1 MRSEASQ
8 TMASTDGCVRGE
20 RVVGLQS
27 KESEHIHLCDV
38 AGVCLLGA
46 CFLCAQDR
54 RSSGRHSGLPP
65 DLVLALDLF
74 SLSHS
79 FSAFLIKKISQEAF
93 DSAVCEAMDALGLES
108 QEAVDDT
115 VETLQQQ
122 GYDLSRVQ
130 TDAPPPGGRQELTA
144 ATKAK
149 KLAHKVSEQDHSS
162 NTIQTEL
169 IDLVRSL
176 RLCLVRHL
184 FFIAPLSTS
193 SGNQDTI
200 PTST

>member
-1 MRSEASQ
+1 VLKTAVAAVDIPDYLLIWCSHWIFSL
-8 TMASTDGCVRGE
+8 C
-20 RVVGLQS
+20 
-27 KESEHIHLCDV
+27 HIHS
-38 AGVCLLGA
+38 LL
-46 CFLCAQDR
+46 
-54 RSSGRHSGLPP
+54 
-65 DLVLALDLF
+65 
-74 SLSHS
+74 
-79 FSAFLIKKISQEAF
+79 FLIKKISQEAF

-149 KLAHKVSEQDHSS
+149 KLAHKVSEQDNSS

>member
-1 MRSEASQ
+1 MSPFPPSAMRSEASQ

-20 RVVGLQS
+20 RVVRLQS

-79 FSAFLIKKISQEAF
+79 FSAFLKLKK
-93 DSAVCEAMDALGLES
+93 SARRHSTAPCARRWTPLASNLKKPLMTPSKRFSSKATTFPVCKP
-108 QEAVDDT
+108 T
-115 VETLQQQ
+115 HPLQVA
-122 GYDLSRVQ
+122 D
-130 TDAPPPGGRQELTA
+130 
-144 ATKAK
+144 
-149 KLAHKVSEQDHSS
+149 
-162 NTIQTEL
+162 
-169 IDLVRSL
+169 RS
-176 RLCLVRHL
+176 
-184 FFIAPLSTS
+184 
-193 SGNQDTI
+193 
-200 PTST
+200 

>member
-1 MRSEASQ
+1 
-8 TMASTDGCVRGE
+8 
-20 RVVGLQS
+20 
-27 KESEHIHLCDV
+27 
-38 AGVCLLGA
+38 
-46 CFLCAQDR
+46 
-54 RSSGRHSGLPP
+54 
-65 DLVLALDLF
+65 
-74 SLSHS
+74 
-79 FSAFLIKKISQEAF
+79 
-93 DSAVCEAMDALGLES
+93 MDALGLES

-130 TDAPPPGGRQELTA
+130 TDAPPPGGRQEPTA

-149 KLAHKVSEQDHSS
+149 KLAHKVLEQDHSS
-162 NTIQTEL
+162 NAIQTEL
-169 IDLVRSL
+169 IDLIRSL

-184 FFIAPLSTS
+184 FFTAPLSTS